1 MECCEVYSHRSICRL
16 QGPMKKTIP
25 WLEKCSV
32 TYGSI
37 SILWTAAARMSS
49 SLLLT
54 GRDYLDLELGL
65 RLLACVDFLVL
76 QSTKEESL
84 SLTITTEL
92 TMGVAKVYF
101 LWKEPITYCGMCFSY
116 NNLCTMWTSAHN
128 KNLKIVVLNI
138 VTRNQYDS
146 DDIGSGH
153 SFICR
158 VFPV

>member
-1 MECCEVYSHRSICRL
+1 
-16 QGPMKKTIP
+16 
-25 WLEKCSV
+25 
-32 TYGSI
+32 
-37 SILWTAAARMSS
+37 MSS

-101 LWKEPITYCGMCFSY
+101 L
-116 NNLCTMWTSAHN
+116 
-128 KNLKIVVLNI
+128 
-138 VTRNQYDS
+138 
-146 DDIGSGH
+146 
-153 SFICR
+153 
-158 VFPV
+158 